1 MQRAASVRSIV
12 PTFFIVFTVVM
23 VPAPAFAWA
32 PAAQPAP
39 APAAAPVPES
49 PAAPPADAPAPV
61 PSAPVLMGAAPPAA
75 APPLDPTAAAVS
87 APAEPPREKIASALA
102 IELGTGGLS
111 APQGGALGIGWGS
124 STAVIGL
131 GFDLR
136 HSSLTGPGAGSS
148 TPTSIETAVAFGL
161 WLRFNMVETA
171 DGRVSLFGALDAQY
185 AQQTTTVNN
194 ENIFPNR
201 VTATASGGIF
211 RIGPG
216 VRFWATSR
224 LAIGYA
230 AQLQLS
236 EISGPLL
243 ALTQDPTVAGDTSEL
258 TQAHID
264 LVGRFTVMA
273 LF

>member
-1 MQRAASVRSIV
+1 MQRAAPARSIV
-12 PTFFIVFTVVM
+12 AILFIVSGAIL
-23 VPAPAFAWA
+23 PASARAWA
-32 PAAQPAP
+32 PAPQPSP
-39 APAAAPVPES
+39 PDAAAPAPES
-49 PAAPPADAPAPV
+49 PAAPV
-61 PSAPVLMGAAPPAA
+61 PSGPVLMGAAPPAA
-75 APPLDPTAAAVS
+75 AAPLDQTAAAGS
-87 APAEPPREKIASALA
+87 PPAEPAREKISSALA

-124 STAVIGL
+124 TTAVIGVA
-131 GFDLR
+131 FDLR

-148 TPTSIETAVAFGL
+148 TP
-161 WLRFNMVETA
+161 

-194 ENIFPNR
+194 ENIYPNR

-216 VRFWATSR
+216 VRFWATPR

-236 EISGPLL
+236 ELSGPLL
-243 ALTQDPTVAGDTSEL
+243 ALT
-258 TQAHID
+258 
-264 LVGRFTVMA
+264 
-273 LF
+273 